1 MYILDTNVISEMR
14 KLRPHGA
21 LLQWYRAQKLDDLFL
36 SSITLYELQRGSE
49 LTRRQDRSKA
59 AEIEQWITTLSTT
72 FDVLPLDGAAAQL
85 TAKFMARHSSDM
97 LADAMIAALAFTY
110 DLTVATR
117 NVRDFEGF
125 PVAIINPF
133 AV

>member
-14 KLRPHGA
+14 KPRPHGA
-21 LLQWYRAQKLDDLFL
+21 LLQWYRAQNLDDLFL

-59 AEIEQWITTLSTT
+59 TEIEQWITTLSTT

-85 TAKFMARHSSDM
+85 TAKFMEKHSPNM
-97 LADAMIAALAFTY
+97 LADAMIAAMAFTY

-117 NVRDFEGF
+117 NVRDFEEF

-133 AV
+133 TV